1 MGDLQNPEASEA
13 IAAVD
18 PASDEIARSL
28 GTVWQR
34 FSGERPQSTQVEMGK
49 NAVTCVITP
58 RDESAADQDGEERGE
73 PELSQ
78 AGLEYNATAAIARIT
93 GRRVVALIAKRDKGT
108 QVSTQTFL
116 LDRPRQ
122 RF

>member
-1 MGDLQNPEASEA
+1 MGDLQNPEASEDS
-13 IAAVD
+13 AVD

-34 FSGERPQSTQVEMGK
+34 FSGDRPQSTEVEVGK

-58 RDESAADQDGEERGE
+58 RDESTGDQDGEERSE

-93 GRRVVALIAKRDKGT
+93 GRRVVAFIAKRDKGT

-116 LDRPRQ
+116 LDRRRQ